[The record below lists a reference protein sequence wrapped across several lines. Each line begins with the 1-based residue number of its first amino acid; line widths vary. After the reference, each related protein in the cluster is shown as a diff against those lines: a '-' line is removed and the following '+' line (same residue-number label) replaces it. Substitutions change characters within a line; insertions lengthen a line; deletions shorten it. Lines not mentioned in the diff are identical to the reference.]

1 MTAGLHRAHHDLAG
15 VDPDADLDAGAALP
29 SQVLAPAAEI
39 FARRERRVQ
48 CALRMV
54 LVRDRCAEQR
64 EDAVAGRLHDV
75 PVVAMDRVDH
85 RLERGID
92 YGAGLLGIE
101 VAHQLSRAL
110 DIREERGDGLAL
122 ALEYVVR
129 FEQRSFGYGRFAQT
143 GRRTFNLGLRRRP
156 SLKRCPAFLAEFC
169 CRWIVEA
176 ASHAGRLESSPAL
189 NARFRG
195 WLILG
200 VAART
205 AHCSNLPSREL
216 AVCLSRSESQCYQQ
230 SERLYGVRIELSAPY
245 PTPTDV
251 IPRISSRAR

>member
-92 YGAGLLGIE
+92 IARASSG
-101 VAHQLSRAL
+101 SRL
-110 DIREERGDGLAL
+110 
-122 ALEYVVR
+122 
-129 FEQRSFGYGRFAQT
+129 
-143 GRRTFNLGLRRRP
+143 
-156 SLKRCPAFLAEFC
+156 
-169 CRWIVEA
+169 
-176 ASHAGRLESSPAL
+176 
-189 NARFRG
+189 
-195 WLILG
+195 
-200 VAART
+200 
-205 AHCSNLPSREL
+205 
-216 AVCLSRSESQCYQQ
+216 
-230 SERLYGVRIELSAPY
+230 
-245 PTPTDV
+245 
-251 IPRISSRAR
+251 RISSVEPLISAKSAVTVLRSPSSTS